1 MFKTKS
7 GREIS
12 FLGEENANEIRCIE
26 KNDYGVQ
33 TLADLFGILL
43 ESWCKETAYP
53 SCQHDYVQE
62 NDPTYGQ
69 CAITATIVYDL
80 FGGTINRVRFSD
92 GGTHYFNRIDG
103 RDIDLTS
110 DQFDLYDIE
119 VNYEK
124 NEEMSREYC
133 NKNPDTLKRYQ
144 LLVTRMS
151 EVARGR

>member
-1 MFKTKS
+1 MS
-7 GREIS
+7 RGWGNGLILESSRIS
-12 FLGEENANEIRCIE
+12 
-26 KNDYGVQ
+26 GVQ

-124 NEEMSREYC
+124 NEEMSRKYC
-133 NKNPDTLKRYQ
+133 NKNPDTFKRYQ
-144 LLVTRMS
+144 LLMTHMS
-151 EVARGR
+151 EVAQGR